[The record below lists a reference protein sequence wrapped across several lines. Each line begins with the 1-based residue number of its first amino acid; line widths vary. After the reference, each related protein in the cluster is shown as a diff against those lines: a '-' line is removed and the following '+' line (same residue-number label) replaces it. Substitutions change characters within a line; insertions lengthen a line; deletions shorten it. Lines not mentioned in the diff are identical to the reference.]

1 MTYNEFQNVVA
12 SCEAA
17 KAKAIAECELEP
29 VGIDIVYVNAKGEEK
44 SLTIRNPR
52 PSIQYANCIDADCFS
67 YYRAN
72 DWGALNGSELDVA
85 ITSRRTFKISR
96 IVSASVAL

>member
-12 SCEAA
+12 SYEAA

-52 PSIQYANCIDADCFS
+52 PSTQYANCIDADCFS
-67 YYRAN
+67 YYRAD
-72 DWGALNGSELDVA
+72 DWGLLDGSELDAA
-85 ITSRRTFKISR
+85 IEHLRYHESFR
-96 IVSASVAL
+96 LQ